1 MFRAPLTAALGAAFL
16 FASAAC
22 SGDKGPLAIESIH
35 LAKDNGSGGIGDTVS
50 EFHPKDGPMHCVTTL
65 NKIESGAK
73 IHIEYIVLDAGGV
86 KNQKIA
92 GTDLTTGA
100 IDNTADGK
108 FSLPNPWPVG
118 KYRCAVALNGGAVKN
133 LDFTVTAG

>member
-1 MFRAPLTAALGAAFL
+1 MFRAPLMVALGAAFL

-22 SGDKGPLAIESIH
+22 SGDKGPLAIESVH

-50 EFHPKDGPMHCVTTL
+50 EFHPKDGTIHCVTTL
-65 NKIESGAK
+65 NKIESGTK
-73 IHIEYIVLDAGGV
+73 VHIQYTALDAGGA

-92 GTDLTTGA
+92 GTDVTTGA

-118 KYRCAVALNGGAVKN
+118 TYRCSVSLNGGPAKDA
-133 LDFTVTAG
+133 DFTVSPG